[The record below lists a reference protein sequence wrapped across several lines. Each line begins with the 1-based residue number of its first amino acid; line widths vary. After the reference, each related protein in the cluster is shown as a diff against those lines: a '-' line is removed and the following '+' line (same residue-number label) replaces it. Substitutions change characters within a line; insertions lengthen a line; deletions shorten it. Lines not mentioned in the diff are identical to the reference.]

1 MARSLHQLSLR
12 IYRLLPD
19 LLRRWIVRVIA
30 PTNTVGEICFI
41 ERSIGDL
48 LLVRHAYRSR
58 WGAPGGLLQRG
69 EEPTDAARREVMEE
83 VGLAIELLGEPA
95 VVVDAE
101 PQRIDLV
108 FRARPA
114 AGSDPDA
121 VASGSPEITDVRW
134 FPRDHLPELQ
144 FEAADALVA
153 LARAST
159 AGGRVPLLPVLGSGA
174 EPRDRSA

>member
-1 MARSLHQLSLR
+1 MARSIHRFSLR
-12 IYRLLPD
+12 IFRQLPV
-19 LLRRWIVRVIA
+19 LARRWIVRTIA
-30 PTNTVGEICFI
+30 PSYTVGAICFI
-41 ERSIGDL
+41 ERANGDL

-58 WGAPGGLLQRG
+58 WGVPGGLLQRG
-69 EEPTDAARREVMEE
+69 EEPADAARREVFEE
-83 VGLAIELLGEPA
+83 VGLAVELLGEPA

-101 PQRIDLV
+101 PQRIDLI

-114 AGSDPDA
+114 ADADPEA
-121 VASGSPEITDVRW
+121 VTPSSPEILEVRW

-159 AGGRVPLLPVLGSGA
+159 GPGRVPLIPALGSIRLG
-174 EPRDRSA
+174 RDRSA

>member
-1 MARSLHQLSLR
+1 VLSQIHLLLLR
-12 IYRLLPD
+12 VYRNLPV
-19 LLRRWIVRVIA
+19 LPRRWIVRVLA
-30 PTNTVGEICFI
+30 PTYTVGAICFI
-41 ERSIGDL
+41 ERSNGDL
-48 LLVRHAYRSR
+48 LLVRHSYRQR
-58 WGAPGGLLQRG
+58 WGVPGGLLQRG
-69 EEPTDAARREVMEE
+69 EEPADAARREVMEE

-95 VVVDAE
+95 VVVDAV

-114 AGSDPDA
+114 AGADPDA
-121 VASGSPEITDVRW
+121 VAPGSPEIGEVRW

-159 AGGRVPLLPVLGSGA
+159 APRHVPGLPMLSAVRS
-174 EPRDRSA
+174 EDDRSA